1 MITGSSKLLIAPPS
15 GVLYP
20 SIAWK
25 RNTARSYGH
34 HPVAFLRLLDVLVAR
49 HPQRLGN
56 RRAGLAGV
64 DDVVDHR
71 VAGGDVGVDLR
82 SDRVQHRLAG
92 RVRIVG
98 CLDRAAADN
107 FD

>member
-25 RNTARSYGH
+25 RNTAASYGH
-34 HPVAFLRLLDVLVAR
+34 HPVAFLRLLDVLVPR
-49 HPQRLGN
+49 HLQRFRNG
-56 RRAGLAGV
+56 RPSLAGV
-64 DDVVDHR
+64 DDVVDHG
-71 VAGGDVGVDLR
+71 VAGGYVGVDLGA
-82 SDRVQHRLAG
+82 DRVQHRLPG
-92 RVRIVG
+92 RLRVVRG
-98 CLDRAAADN
+98 LDRRAADD